1 MPKTT
6 PSAELI
12 VPGIIPEA
20 YRPTVHQVYNTVKN
34 CTTLAEAKALKYGG
48 KKPGSLSVV
57 SQNNSIL
64 FFERPQN
71 VFARI
76 TFNNNQQ

>member
-1 MPKTT
+1 MSKTT

-20 YRPTVHQVYNTVKN
+20 YRPIVHQVYNTVKD
-34 CTTLAEAKALKYGG
+34 CTTLAEAKRLQYGG

-57 SQNNSIL
+57 SNKDSIL
-64 FFERPQN
+64 FYERPQN

-76 TFNNNQQ
+76 TFKI

>member
-20 YRPTVHQVYNTVKN
+20 YRPTVQQVYNTVKD
-34 CTTLAEAKALKYGG
+34 CTTLDEAKRLTYGG

-76 TFNNNQQ
+76 TFKTN

>member
-20 YRPTVHQVYNTVKN
+20 YRPTVLQVYNTVKN
-34 CTTLAEAKALKYGG
+34 CATLDEAKALKYSG

-57 SQNNSIL
+57 GQNNSIL

-76 TFNNNQQ
+76 TFNNNQK

>member
-6 PSAELI
+6 PSADLI

-20 YRPTVHQVYNTVKN
+20 YRPTVNEVYNTVKN
-34 CTTLAEAKALKYGG
+34 CTTLAEARAFKYKG

-57 SQNNSIL
+57 AHQGNII
-64 FFERPQN
+64 FFERPSY